1 MRIVFLGAPGA
12 GKGTQ
17 ARRLEERKGWPQVS
31 TGDLLRAAVA
41 AGTPLGLQAKAA
53 MDAGELVSDRLVMQ
67 LLDQRLGQDDCE
79 GGFILDGFP
88 RNRSQARLLGEL
100 LEGAGQQLDTV
111 LMLDVDHG
119 VLMKR
124 LTGRRTCSATGKLLN
139 IHFSPPEEL
148 EASRAAGGELIQRDD
163 DREETIANRLAVYER
178 QTRPLLEHYAGLL
191 RRVDGI
197 GSPGEVFARV
207 SEALESRGGEG
218 VSPSRRA
225 GRPPSRGF
233 RMRQHGPNGGR
244 NPS

>member
-41 AGTPLGLQAKAA
+41 AGTPLGLKAKAA
-53 MDAGELVSDRLVMQ
+53 MDAGELVPTSWSWSFWMSGWGRPTVRVALSSTASRAPFAGPAAWGV
-67 LLDQRLGQDDCE
+67 
-79 GGFILDGFP
+79 
-88 RNRSQARLLGEL
+88 ARGLR
-100 LEGAGQQLDTV
+100 QQLDAV
-111 LMLDVDHG
+111 LMLEVDHG

-148 EASRAAGGELIQRDD
+148 AASRAAGGELIQRDD

-178 QTRPLLEHYAGLL
+178 QTRPLLEQYAGLL
-191 RRVDGI
+191 RRVDGL
-197 GSPGEVFARV
+197 GSPDEVFARV
-207 SEALESRGGEG
+207 WKALEPVPAPVPDAFFEPG
-218 VSPSRRA
+218 
-225 GRPPSRGF
+225 
-233 RMRQHGPNGGR
+233 
-244 NPS
+244 

>member
-41 AGTPLGLQAKAA
+41 AGTALGLKAKAA
-53 MDAGELVSDRLVMQ
+53 MDAGELVSDELVMQ
-67 LLDQRLGQDDCE
+67 LLEERLGQADCE
-79 GGFILDGFP
+79 GGFVLDGFP
-88 RNRSQARLLGEL
+88 RSHSQARLLGEL
-100 LEGAGQQLDTV
+100 LDASGQQLDAV
-111 LMLDVDHG
+111 LMLEVDHG

-148 EASRAAGGELIQRDD
+148 EASRAAGGEWIQRDD

-197 GSPGEVFARV
+197 GSPDEVFARV
-207 SEALESRGGEG
+207 SAALEPAAA
-218 VSPSRRA
+218 V
-225 GRPPSRGF
+225 
-233 RMRQHGPNGGR
+233 
-244 NPS
+244 

>member
-41 AGTPLGLQAKAA
+41 AGTPLGLKAKAA

-67 LLDQRLGQDDCE
+67 LLDERLGQEDCDR
-79 GGFILDGFP
+79 GFILDGFP
-88 RNRSQARLLGEL
+88 RSHSQARLLGEL
-100 LEGAGQQLDTV
+100 LDASGQQLDAV
-111 LMLDVDHG
+111 LMLEVDHG

-124 LTGRRTCSATGKLLN
+124 LTGRRTCSATGRLLN

-197 GSPGEVFARV
+197 GSPDEVFARV
-207 SEALESRGGEG
+207 SAALEPAPYPIADTTFAPG
-218 VSPSRRA
+218 
-225 GRPPSRGF
+225 
-233 RMRQHGPNGGR
+233 
-244 NPS
+244 

>member
-41 AGTPLGLQAKAA
+41 AGTPLGLEAKAA

-67 LLDQRLGQDDCE
+67 FLDERLGQDDCK

-88 RNRSQARLLGEL
+88 RSHSQAWLLGEL
-100 LEGAGQQLDTV
+100 LDASGRELDAV
-111 LMLDVDHG
+111 LMLEVDHG

-148 EASRAAGGELIQRDD
+148 EASRAAGGEWIRRDD
-163 DREETIANRLAVYER
+163 DREAIIANRLTVYEL
-178 QTRPLLEHYAGLL
+178 QTRPLLDHYAGLL

-197 GSPGEVFARV
+197 GSPDEVFARV
-207 SEALESRGGEG
+207 SEALEPAPG
-218 VSPSRRA
+218 A
-225 GRPPSRGF
+225 
-233 RMRQHGPNGGR
+233 
-244 NPS
+244 

>member
-41 AGTPLGLQAKAA
+41 AGTPLGLKAKAA
-53 MDAGELVSDRLVMQ
+53 MDAGELVSDQLVME
-67 LLDQRLGQDDCE
+67 LLDERLGQADCE

-100 LEGAGQQLDTV
+100 LEGSGQQLDAV
-111 LMLDVDHG
+111 LMLEVDHG

-148 EASRAAGGELIQRDD
+148 AASRAAGGELIQRDD

-191 RRVDGI
+191 RRVNGL
-197 GSPGEVFARV
+197 GSPDEVFARV
-207 SEALESRGGEG
+207 WKALEPVPAPVPDAFFEPG
-218 VSPSRRA
+218 
-225 GRPPSRGF
+225 
-233 RMRQHGPNGGR
+233 
-244 NPS
+244 

>member
-41 AGTPLGLQAKAA
+41 AGTPLGLKAKAA

-67 LLDQRLGQDDCE
+67 LLDERLGQEDCDR
-79 GGFILDGFP
+79 GFILDGFP
-88 RNRSQARLLGEL
+88 RSHSQARLLGEL
-100 LEGAGQQLDTV
+100 LDASGQQLDAV
-111 LMLDVDHG
+111 LMLEVDHG

-124 LTGRRTCSATGKLLN
+124 LTGRRTCSATGRLLN
-139 IHFSPPEEL
+139 IHFSPREEL

-197 GSPGEVFARV
+197 GSPDEVFARV
-207 SEALESRGGEG
+207 SAALEPAPYPIADTTFAPG
-218 VSPSRRA
+218 
-225 GRPPSRGF
+225 
-233 RMRQHGPNGGR
+233 
-244 NPS
+244 

>member
-41 AGTPLGLQAKAA
+41 AGTPLGLKAKAA
-53 MDAGELVSDRLVMQ
+53 MDAGELVSDQLVMQ
-67 LLDQRLGQDDCE
+67 LLDERLGHDDCD

-88 RNRSQARLLGEL
+88 RNHSQARQLGEL
-100 LEGAGQQLDTV
+100 LAGTGQQLDAV
-111 LMLDVDHG
+111 LMLKVDHG

-139 IHFSPPEEL
+139 IHFSSPEEL
-148 EASRAAGGELIQRDD
+148 AASRAAGGELIQRDD

-178 QTRPLLEHYAGLL
+178 QTRPLLEHYSGLL
-191 RRVDGI
+191 RRVDGL
-197 GSPGEVFARV
+197 GSPDEVFERV
-207 SEALESRGGEG
+207 LEALEPPGGEG

-225 GRPPSRGF
+225 GRPPAQDV
-233 RMRQHGPNGGR
+233 RMRQHRPDGGR
-244 NPS
+244 NSP

>member
-41 AGTPLGLQAKAA
+41 AGTALGLKAKAA
-53 MDAGELVSDRLVMQ
+53 MDAGELVSDELVMQ
-67 LLDQRLGQDDCE
+67 LLEERLGQADCE
-79 GGFILDGFP
+79 GGFVLDGFP
-88 RNRSQARLLGEL
+88 RSHSQARLLGEL
-100 LEGAGQQLDTV
+100 LDASGQQLDAV
-111 LMLDVDHG
+111 LMLEVDHG

-124 LTGRRTCSATGKLLN
+124 LTGRRTCSATGRLVN

-148 EASRAAGGELIQRDD
+148 EASRAAGGEWIQRDD

-197 GSPGEVFARV
+197 GSPDEVFARV
-207 SEALESRGGEG
+207 SAALEPAAA
-218 VSPSRRA
+218 V
-225 GRPPSRGF
+225 
-233 RMRQHGPNGGR
+233 
-244 NPS
+244 

>member
-17 ARRLEERKGWPQVS
+17 ARRLQEREGWPQVS

-41 AGTPLGLQAKAA
+41 AGTPLGQKAKAA
-53 MDAGELVSDRLVMQ
+53 MDAGELVSDQLVMQ
-67 LLDQRLGQDDCE
+67 LLDERLGQDDCE

-88 RNRSQARLLGEL
+88 RNHSQARLLGEL
-100 LEGAGQQLDTV
+100 LAGTGQQLDAV
-111 LMLDVDHG
+111 LMLEVDHG

-148 EASRAAGGELIQRDD
+148 EASRAAGGELVQRDD

-191 RRVDGI
+191 RRVDGL
-197 GSPGEVFARV
+197 GSPDEVFKRV
-207 SEALESRGGEG
+207 SEAL
-218 VSPSRRA
+218 
-225 GRPPSRGF
+225 
-233 RMRQHGPNGGR
+233 GPAPGATPGAA
-244 NPS
+244 PG

>member
-53 MDAGELVSDRLVMQ
+53 MDAGELVSDQLVMQ
-67 LLDQRLGQDDCE
+67 LLDERLRQADCE

-88 RNRSQARLLGEL
+88 RNHSQARLLGEL
-100 LEGAGQQLDTV
+100 LEASDQQLDAV
-111 LMLDVDHG
+111 LMLEVDRG

-148 EASRAAGGELIQRDD
+148 AASREAGGELIQRDD
-163 DREETIANRLAVYER
+163 DTEETIANRLAVYEH
-178 QTRPLLEHYAGLL
+178 QTRPLLEHYAELL
-191 RRVDGI
+191 CYVDGL
-197 GSPGEVFARV
+197 GSPDEVFARV
-207 SEALESRGGEG
+207 SKALEPDPVPTPR
-218 VSPSRRA
+218 PRPRLA
-225 GRPPSRGF
+225 GTIRK
-233 RMRQHGPNGGR
+233 
-244 NPS
+244 

>member
-41 AGTPLGLQAKAA
+41 AGTPLGQKAKAA
-53 MDAGELVSDRLVMQ
+53 MDAGELVSDQLVMQ
-67 LLDQRLGQDDCE
+67 LLDERLGHDDCE

-88 RNRSQARLLGEL
+88 RNHSQARLLGEL
-100 LEGAGQQLDTV
+100 LERSGQQLDAV
-111 LMLDVDHG
+111 LMLEVDHG

-148 EASRAAGGELIQRDD
+148 AASRAAGGELIHRDD

-191 RRVDGI
+191 RRVDGL
-197 GSPGEVFARV
+197 GSPDEVFARV
-207 SEALESRGGEG
+207 SAALGSADG
-218 VSPSRRA
+218 P
-225 GRPPSRGF
+225 GR
-233 RMRQHGPNGGR
+233 
-244 NPS
+244 